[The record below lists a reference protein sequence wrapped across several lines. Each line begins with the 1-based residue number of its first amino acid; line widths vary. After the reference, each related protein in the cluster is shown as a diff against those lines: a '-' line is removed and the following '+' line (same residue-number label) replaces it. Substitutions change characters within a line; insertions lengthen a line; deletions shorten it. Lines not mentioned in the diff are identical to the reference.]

1 MIDCFVKLL
10 VFNHKKRTK
19 INRKQYFESYQRVL
33 EARCRVVL
41 SSLIGVWRTW
51 NDWVIR
57 GSISDKIHWILIYW
71 IRQLSQV
78 ETGWGDYTAH
88 CWLLEEIL
96 ILPFYFRT
104 KEFLTKRIK
113 IVSNPI
119 NHAEY
124 RNRKQINATFSS
136 SSLLW

>member
-33 EARCRVVL
+33 ERRCRVVL

-119 NHAEY
+119 NPAEY
-124 RNRKQINATFSS
+124 RNRKQINATFSL